1 MIRGA
6 VFDFDGTLFD
16 SMFIWDSIGSEY
28 LRSIGFE
35 PREGLDS
42 VLKNMSLYQAACYY
56 RSEYGVAL
64 PVDELMDGVNHMI
77 EHYYKDIVQPK
88 PNVSE
93 LLRKLRERDV
103 KLCIATATDK
113 YLIEAALE
121 RTGLDGYFP
130 DILTCSEVGHG
141 KDEPDIFRQAMR
153 RLGTEKSDTLIFE
166 DALYAM
172 KTAKRDGFKVVGVFD
187 KFEEN
192 PDGVKALADIYLS
205 DYTDFDLALI

>member
-35 PREGLDS
+35 PRENLDR

-56 RSEYGVAL
+56 RSEYCVTL
-64 PVDELMDGVNHMI
+64 STDEIMDGVNRMI
-77 EHYYKDIVQPK
+77 EHYYRDIVQPK
-88 PNVSE
+88 NGVSE
-93 LLRKLRERDV
+93 FLRRLRERDV

-130 DILTCSEVGHG
+130 DILTCAEVGHG
-141 KDEPDIFRQAMR
+141 KDEPDIFRQAMCC
-153 RLGTEKSDTLIFE
+153 LGTEKGSTLVFE
-166 DALYAM
+166 DALYAV
-172 KTAKRDGFKVVGVFD
+172 KTAKRDGFTVVGVFD
-187 KFEEN
+187 KFEED

-205 DYTDFDLALI
+205 DYSDFDLALI